1 MLNSNKGQIG
11 VLALLLCALALPA
24 WAQLDTGSIVGVVQ
38 DKSGAVLAD
47 SKVTVTNIRTGRVY
61 EAQTNGDGQYE
72 VPGLPASVYKVAI
85 EHSGFK
91 SRVIDQVVL
100 YATDHRAVD
109 AMLDVGQ
116 ASEQVTVTA
125 ETISVNTQTS
135 ESGATIDSNEV
146 QNLPLNGRDFTNL
159 MTLVP
164 GSVIT
169 GGFGQTSLGGYETSL
184 AGVNILLD
192 GADAT
197 RIDSQATSTQL
208 GRQDSRI
215 NRVSVDSIE
224 EFKVMSGNYSAE
236 YGRSYGDIVNVIT
249 KSGGNTFHGGLFE
262 FLRNDVFDAKN
273 YFQTGPSP
281 IHLNQFGGS
290 ISGPIVKDKLFFF
303 FNYEGV
309 RQVTH
314 SPTGPVAVM
323 TAATRALAVPDMV
336 PVVNSLP
343 LPNPA
348 LGPAIFPNPVLGQP
362 PIVRTDLGIFEGST
376 FETDREDTGSLK
388 VDYRITQKDSLAL
401 RYNIDS
407 SFTNTQYGIAADQVS
422 PSPGLNHLFKA
433 TWDHTFR
440 PTLLNEFGVAYNRP
454 KTDSL
459 GGGGPFPSF
468 QCSAFWGCGNSN
480 TFGDAPGPALFSESQ
495 PEHSLQ
501 FLDTLTW
508 IKGRHSIAAGFDI
521 RHVVNDNALFP
532 QNFIAYDSELNFLA
546 NQGDQFSTLGHNMV
560 SLENTNYDFFVQDDI
575 RVSPR
580 LTLNLGVRYE
590 YNTVLSG
597 HLMQNFSLAALMAD
611 PLATDTSKFFG
622 PLGAPLYNSDRNNFG
637 PRIGFSWDPYGAGKT
652 VIRGGFGIFYNPQL
666 TGAAL
671 SLAGNFQQGY
681 NINVIGLLFG
691 ITSCTPGFNQPPV
704 PSYYISYPLP
714 NPLPVC
720 TPPPPPN
727 VNTLDPN
734 LRDSYSM
741 HWSFGVQQEI
751 ARSTIF
757 ELQYVANRGLK
768 LPGGAAYAGEELN
781 LSPFAGV
788 PNQISPNF
796 GNVRFLGDFLRSD
809 YQSLQASLRRHV
821 SKGLVVDANYTWAH
835 EFDDAV
841 NILTSAYQDSHNP
854 MGDYANGD
862 IDVRNNFTLGAV
874 YTVPT
879 AQLLPKI
886 LGQGWQATGIL
897 QARSGLPFPIEVA
910 APFLGIDQIRPNF
923 VPGQS
928 IRPSNY
934 SVPFNQI
941 NINAFSVPTND
952 TTCAHNPVP
961 CYGDVP
967 RNAGRGPGFTQVD
980 FGLSKQTMVTE
991 RYGLQLGA
999 TAFNILNHPNF
1010 ANPSGILENNL
1021 NFGQSTSTVGN
1032 KVGPGTSRQIQLFV
1046 RMTF

>member
-1 MLNSNKGQIG
+1 MSNSNKWQIG

-47 SKVTVTNIRTGRVY
+47 SKVTVTNTRTGRVY
-61 EAQTNGDGQYE
+61 EAQTNGAGQYE

-135 ESGATIDSNEV
+135 ESGATIDSTEV

-169 GGFGQTSLGGYETSL
+169 GSFGQTSLGGYETSL

-215 NRVSVDSIE
+215 NRVSVDSID

-273 YFQTGPSP
+273 YFETGPAP

-323 TAATRALAVPDMV
+323 TAATRAGAVPDMV

-348 LGPAIFPNPVLGQP
+348 LGPAIFPNPVAGGP

-388 VDYRITQKDSLAL
+388 VDYRISQKDSLAL

-459 GGGGPFPSF
+459 GGGGPFPIF
-468 QCSAFWGCGNSN
+468 QCPAFFLDCTNLN

-532 QNFIAYDSELNFLA
+532 QDFIAYDGIKDFLA
-546 NQGDQFSTLGHNMV
+546 NQGETFSTLGHNMV
-560 SLENTNYDFFVQDDI
+560 DLENTNYDFFIQDDI
-575 RVSPR
+575 RVAR
-580 LTLNLGVRYE
+580 RFTLNLGLRYE

-597 HLMQNFSLAALMAD
+597 HLMQNFNLAALIAD
-611 PLATDTSKFFG
+611 PNDADTSKFFG
-622 PLGAPLYNSDRNNFG
+622 PLGAPLYKPDKNNFG
-637 PRIGFSWDPYGAGKT
+637 PRVGFSWDPYGAGKT
-652 VIRGGFGIFYNPQL
+652 VIRAGFGIFYNPQL

-671 SLAGNFQQGY
+671 SLAGNYQQGY
-681 NINVIGLLFG
+681 NINYLNLAFLV
-691 ITSCTPGFNQPPV
+691 TTCTPGFNQPPAAY
-704 PSYYISYPLP
+704 YYISYPLP

-727 VNTLDPN
+727 VNALDPN

-781 LSPFAGV
+781 LSPFGGTE
-788 PNQISPNF
+788 ISSNF
-796 GNVRFLGDFLRSD
+796 GNVRFLGDFLRSY

-821 SKGLVVDANYTWAH
+821 AKGLVVDANYTWAH
-835 EFDDAV
+835 ELDDAV
-841 NILTSAYQDSHNP
+841 NILTSAYQNSHNP

-874 YTVPT
+874 YAVPT
-879 AQLLPKI
+879 AQVLPKV
-886 LGQGWQATGIL
+886 LGRGWQATGIL

-934 SVPFNQI
+934 SVPGNQI
-941 NINAFSVPTND
+941 NFNAFSVPP
-952 TTCAHNPVP
+952 AGK
-961 CYGDVP
+961 YGDVP
-967 RNAGRGPGFTQVD
+967 RNAGRGPGFTQLD

-1032 KVGPGTSRQIQLFV
+1032 KVGPGTSRQIQLFL
-1046 RMTF
+1046 RMNF